1 MPSPAH
7 DDYEDILKELTA
19 LRLSNERYALAVTAA
34 KVGVGDW
41 DIPTNA
47 FTIDPGLMHLL
58 GYNRKVPFKGV
69 ADYAEMVHPD
79 DRERLLEAFE
89 YVVDAKR
96 DAFEVEYRILPLTGS
111 TRWLLAR
118 GWVTRDEQGEAVRV
132 LSAHMDITDRIRT
145 ETALRASEMRY
156 LTILE
161 NTVDG
166 VSVYEMPEDQG
177 EPRIIDCNEG
187 YASMAGRDR
196 KDILVRRKGHLG
208 GFPGDAEL
216 DAVKKAHKTGLLV
229 NGTSTWP
236 LPDGGEQFVEYQ
248 AAPVDIEERSYVY
261 CLDRN
266 VTQRVLAEKALRVE
280 EENMR
285 ALFDATSRSSIMLTD
300 AGGKVLAINKTGTEL
315 LKRAAEKILGQRIH
329 DLLPPEL
336 AQKRQAHH
344 RKAAKSG
351 EPLKFQDEWNNL
363 VFQHTIYPILDP
375 ESNVARLALFSEDIT
390 EQVRLEKQLLQMQK
404 MEAIGA
410 MAGGIAHD
418 FNNILG
424 VIIKNAEM
432 VTAGL
437 PEDRKLHKKMD
448 RILSASLQARDL
460 VKQILTFSR
469 ADEHRKKPV
478 PVRPLVSE
486 SLKLLRASIPSTIDI
501 RRRLAENAG
510 TVLADPTQLQQ
521 IVMNLIVNAEQAMR
535 ASGGVLNV
543 KLENVDLGKRDIARL
558 YPELTP
564 GPFVRLTVKDSG
576 EGMTPGVLERI
587 FEPFYTTKGKG
598 IGTGLGL
605 TMVHGIVQK
614 HEGAIRAHSEPGEG
628 SIFEVLLPRIEDW
641 SVDAPEAEPKQ
652 VKGKG
657 HILLVDDEKDYRQ
670 TVRETLELL
679 GYTVEDVAD
688 GSRALR
694 LFKKTPL
701 AFNLIL
707 TDQTMPVMTGMDLLR
722 QAAAIRSDIPIILC
736 TGYSETL
743 DMPVIQGLGA
753 LLLPKPFTRDE
764 LASAVRSV
772 LDRRLQGDRNG

>member
-1 MPSPAH
+1 MPPPAR
-7 DDYEDILKELTA
+7 DDKEELLKELTA

-41 DIPTNA
+41 DIPA
-47 FTIDPGLMHLL
+47 DSFTIDPGLMHLL
-58 GYNRKVPFKGV
+58 GYNRKAPFKGV
-69 ADYAEMVHPD
+69 AGYAEMVHPD
-79 DRERLLEAFE
+79 DRKRLLEAFE
-89 YVVDAKR
+89 YVVGAKR
-96 DAFEVEYRILPLTGS
+96 DSFEVEYRILPLTGS
-111 TRWLLAR
+111 MRWLLAR
-118 GWVTRDEQGEAVRV
+118 GWVTRNKKDEALRV

-145 ETALRASEMRY
+145 ERALRASEMRY

-166 VSVYEMPEDQG
+166 VSVYEMPGDQG

-187 YASMAGRDR
+187 YASLAGRDR
-196 KDILVRRKGHLG
+196 KDILARRKGDLD
-208 GFPGDAEL
+208 GFPDNAEL
-216 DAVKKAHKTGLLV
+216 DAVKKAHETGLLV
-229 NGTSTWP
+229 NGTSIRP
-236 LPDGGEQFVEYQ
+236 LPDGGEQHVEYQ
-248 AAPVDIEERSYVY
+248 AAPVDIEGRSYVY

-266 VTQRVLAEKALRVE
+266 VTQRVLAEQALRVE

-285 ALFDATSRSSIMLTD
+285 ALFDATPRSNIMLTD
-300 AGGKVLAINKTGTEL
+300 ASGKALAINKTGAEQLGMATEN
-315 LKRAAEKILGQRIH
+315 ILGQNIH
-329 DLLPPEL
+329 DLLPPHL
-336 AQKRQAHH
+336 AKKRREHH
-344 RKAAKSG
+344 RKAAGSG
-351 EPLKFQDEWNNL
+351 ETLKFQDEWNNL
-363 VFQHTIYPILDP
+363 VFQHTIYPILDS
-375 ESNVARLALFSEDIT
+375 ENNVARLALFSEDIT
-390 EQVRLEKQLLQMQK
+390 EQVRLEKHLLQMQK

-432 VTAGL
+432 VTTGL
-437 PEDRKLHKKMD
+437 PEDRKLQKKMD

-478 PVRPLVSE
+478 PMRPLVSE

-535 ASGGVLNV
+535 ATGGVLGV
-543 KLENVDLGKRDIARL
+543 RLENVDLGKREIAQL

-564 GPFVRLTVKDSG
+564 GAFVRLTVKDSG
-576 EGMTPGVLERI
+576 EGMTPEVLERI

-614 HEGAIRAHSEPGEG
+614 HEGAVRAYSEPGQG
-628 SIFEVLLPRIEDW
+628 SLFEVLLPRIEDW
-641 SVDAPEAEPKQ
+641 TEDIPDTEPKQ

-679 GYTVEDVAD
+679 GYTVEDVPD

-694 LFKKTPL
+694 LFQKAPL
-701 AFNLIL
+701 AYNLIL
-707 TDQTMPVMTGMDLLR
+707 TDQTMPAMTGMDLLR
-722 QAAAIRSDIPIILC
+722 QAAAIRNDIPIILC

-743 DMPVIQGLGA
+743 DMPVIQALGA

-772 LDRRLQGDRNG
+772 LDRRLRGDRDG

>member
-7 DDYEDILKELTA
+7 DDNEDLLKELTA

-58 GYNRKVPFKGV
+58 GYNRKMPFKGV
-69 ADYAEMVHPD
+69 VGYAKMVHPE
-79 DRERLLEAFE
+79 DRKRLLEAFE
-89 YVVDAKR
+89 HVVDAQR
-96 DAFEVEYRILPLTGS
+96 DTFEVEYRILPLTGS

-118 GWVTRDEQGEAVRV
+118 GWVTRDNKGEAVRV
-132 LSAHMDITDRIRT
+132 LSAHMDITERIRT

-166 VSVYEMPEDQG
+166 VSVYEMSEDQG

-187 YASMAGRDR
+187 YAAMAGRDR
-196 KDILVRRKGHLG
+196 KDILVRQKGDPG
-208 GFPGDAEL
+208 GFPGSAEL
-216 DAVKKAHKTGLLV
+216 DAVKRAHETGSLV
-229 NGTSTWP
+229 NGTSSWP
-236 LPDGGEQFVEYQ
+236 LPNGGKQYVDYQ
-248 AAPVDIEERSYVY
+248 AAPVEIEGRSYVY

-266 VTQRVLAEKALRVE
+266 VTKRVLAQKALRVE

-285 ALFDATSRSSIMLTD
+285 ALFNATPRSSVMLTD
-300 AGGKVLAINKTGTEL
+300 VDGNILAINKTGAEL
-315 LKRAAEKILGQRIH
+315 LEMAAENILGQSIY
-329 DLLPPEL
+329 DLLPPQL
-336 AQKRQAHH
+336 AQKRQNHH
-344 RKAAKSG
+344 RKATISG
-351 EPLKFQDEWNNL
+351 EPLKFQDEWNSL
-363 VFQHTIYPILDP
+363 VFQHTIYPILD
-375 ESNVARLALFSEDIT
+375 SKHNVARLALFSEDIT
-390 EQVRLEKQLLQMQK
+390 EQVRLEKHFLQMQK

-478 PVRPLVSE
+478 AVRPLVSE
-486 SLKLLRASIPSTIDI
+486 ALKLLRATIPSTIDI

-535 ASGGVLNV
+535 TTDGVLEV
-543 KLENVDLGKRDIARL
+543 KLENVELGKREITRL

-576 EGMTPGVLERI
+576 EGMTPEVLERI

-628 SIFEVLLPRIEDW
+628 STFEVLLPRIETW
-641 SVDAPEAEPKQ
+641 SADTPIAEPRQ

-694 LFKKTPL
+694 LFRKTPL
-701 AFNLIL
+701 AFSLIL
-707 TDQTMPVMTGMDLLR
+707 TDQTMPAMTGMDLLR
-722 QAAAIRSDIPIILC
+722 QVAAIRSDIPIILC

-743 DMPVIQGLGA
+743 DMPVIQALGA
-753 LLLPKPFTRDE
+753 LLLPKPFTKDE

-772 LDRRLQGDRNG
+772 LDRRLQGDRDG